1 METPKPKILIV
12 DDLPVVRMNVSL
24 LLRLEGYEVIEAQDG
39 EEGLQKALSERP
51 DLIIADVAMPK
62 RSGLELLKA
71 IRQTQTLSTVPVILL
86 SAHSEREDIRR
97 GMEMGADDY
106 ITKPFKN
113 YELVRAVNR
122 LLERHRQFQRQVEEK
137 LEYIRDVVFYAL
149 PHEFRTAING
159 IKGYAKMITQVSGQ
173 EVVFKCDEIQE
184 IGTEIL
190 HASQRLERLM
200 ENLLTYAQ
208 LRAVEQDEAL
218 QQQMRQEVT
227 SCAQEVVV
235 NAAVMVARRYERE
248 SDLQLSLSHTVPIA
262 IGYQHWQKILVEIL
276 DNAFKFSSPGSIVEV
291 TDVVDREYY
300 GVVIRDHGE
309 GMTVEQWEQIGA
321 FVQFGRKE
329 REQQGLGLGL
339 AIALL
344 LLDFHRG
351 RLEVGDT
358 PNGGTT
364 VRVWIPIVEEKE
376 REGGGQPLADGV
388 ALSIDL
394 LLGLRYCG

>member
-376 REGGGQPLADGV
+376 REGGGTTSRRWRSTVYRSASG
-388 ALSIDL
+388 A
-394 LLGLRYCG
+394 

>member
-376 REGGGQPLADGV
+376 RGGGTTSRRWRSTVYRSASG
-388 ALSIDL
+388 A
-394 LLGLRYCG
+394 